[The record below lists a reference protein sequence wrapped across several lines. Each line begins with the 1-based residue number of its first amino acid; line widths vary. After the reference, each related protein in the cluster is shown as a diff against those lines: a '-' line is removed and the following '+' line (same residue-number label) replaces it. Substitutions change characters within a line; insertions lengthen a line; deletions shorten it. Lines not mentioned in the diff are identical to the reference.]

1 MKVDTMMDAVEF
13 ILENFTELNKLWVRM
28 QLEFRCS
35 LMSITCR
42 LLRCY

>member
-28 QLEFRCS
+28 QLEV
-35 LMSITCR
+35 
-42 LLRCY
+42 CYS